1 MSLLSGILGGAGA
14 LGSLISGGINAGI
27 TAKQNKIANAQNDRN
42 YALAKDISER
52 NLGLQKSQFQY
63 QQDLQNQ
70 IFQREDNSVQRR
82 ARDMEAAGLS
92 KTLAAG
98 GGAGAGAIV
107 GQTEPQQEMYQK
119 EAYNKYDPQ
128 LQLITDNAVTTA
140 NSMIQQAQNVGIT
153 NAQRALIGAQAGKV
167 KSDQIKADQETLNL
181 QTENLVKKAQLDMTP
196 TMRKKLESEI
206 AQNYAQQRLINQNF
220 SDTHYNSELR
230 KSLGTTTDKKN
241 MFGELAEMGVTT
253 TQKAVG
259 DTVRW
264 IQDKYN
270 ELRGDKRPKQQIKD
284 QRYGAPGNMGS

>member
-1 MSLLSGILGGAGA
+1 MSLLSGILGGVGA
-14 LGSLISGGINAGI
+14 LGSIVTGGINAGI
-27 TAKQNKIANAQNDRN
+27 TAKQNQIANAQNDRN

-98 GGAGAGAIV
+98 SGSGAGAIV

-259 DTVRW
+259 DTVNW
-264 IQDKYN
+264 IKQKYD